1 MADLR
6 SKFIEDYA
14 GGLLNVSR
22 QELSSTGEV
31 LSQDGFLSDATLF
44 VEDGSGSKSGLKLGN
59 SLCEVVDPTTPQG
72 AMNVRYADRTYASTR
87 DLKIFSTAIASAQAA
102 LSDAA
107 ATSITNLENAFQLL
121 ETSQDTL
128 QSRFDANVD
137 SVNGRLADLEDQINL
152 TDTVRNLQDQT
163 NNLQTT
169 LTRFVTE
176 DQVINSSRFYVRT
189 GGNNNPSIIQFYK
202 TRAEVSTGNGS
213 LFRDDEIGAIE
224 FAGNDGNDKV
234 IGSRAI
240 VFGGGRIGKKFC
252 EIYNGETLVIKSK
265 TQYNHSIVRDY
276 DTIVIAS
283 SPTKKP
289 ILTKEL
295 LNDFSGDV
303 VSISRPHCIDN
314 RALLDAIYDGKVKR
328 AEMDM
333 LDPKLRDEV
342 VNTKKCNYYKHTAW
356 GNDKTAYNDY
366 YFESLLREINLCL
379 QSKSDNVVL
388 CRTVNP
394 LFGD

>member
-137 SVNGRLADLEDQINL
+137 SVNGRLADLEDQISL
-152 TDTVRNLQDQT
+152 TDTVKQLQDQT
-163 NNLQTT
+163 NSLQTT
-169 LTRFVTE
+169 LTKFVTE
-176 DQVINSSRFYVRT
+176 DQVINASRFYVRT

-202 TRAEVSTGNGS
+202 TRSEVSTGNGS

-234 IGSRAI
+234 IGSKISGRASTSWDSDERGTYLGFNWI
-240 VFGGGRIGKKFC
+240 GSDATANSSSVTEWIAFGKPYNNADKIGPTTITFADIFSHPATIDHDDDGTTT
-252 EIYNGETLVIKSK
+252 EITNVDFNQRSNVQINANGQLIKSG
-265 TQYNHSIVRDY
+265 TPAITV
-276 DTIVIAS
+276 
-283 SPTKKP
+283 
-289 ILTKEL
+289 KEL
-295 LNDFSGDV
+295 KELFANLTATATD
-303 VSISRPHCIDN
+303 P
-314 RALLDAIYDGKVKR
+314 ALLELIAAV
-328 AEMDM
+328 
-333 LDPKLRDEV
+333 
-342 VNTKKCNYYKHTAW
+342 
-356 GNDKTAYNDY
+356 
-366 YFESLLREINLCL
+366 
-379 QSKSDNVVL
+379 
-388 CRTVNP
+388 
-394 LFGD
+394 GDLSETST